1 MGLFGTAGSIGGG
14 VAGGALGSSFGPV
27 GTVAG
32 GYLGSRVGG
41 MIGGMLDDQGNPVGE
56 QAVPTFTPFSYENTG
71 TDYRGERQAADA
83 RRAPRLDWAQEQA
96 DYARQIEA
104 RGRQEDLARSLVEAR
119 EGKAPSVA
127 ALQAQQGLQNA
138 QMQGLQ
144 LAANARGGAGAQ
156 ILAQQGAQRQ
166 AALSAQSATREAA
179 IMRAQEIA
187 QARQEEGALYNAMRS
202 GDLGARQ
209 QSMGKQ
215 GLISQNE
222 LATRQ
227 MNDARS
233 MGLLHSSIQEQQA
246 ALQAGYQNAALQM
259 QGQTAVINAN
269 SAAQQAAAARNAGI
283 FGSVLGA
290 GGSVLGAGV
299 SSGWFKGG
307 GGGGGGGA
315 PGAAGGAG
323 AGAAGGAAGG
333 DAAAYGAGSYTGQSY
348 GGGGWEGTY

>member
-14 VAGGALGSSFGPV
+14 VGGGVLGSAFGPV

-71 TDYRGERQAADA
+71 TDYRGERAAADA
-83 RRAPRLDWAQEQA
+83 RHAPKLDWAQEQA

-104 RGRQEDLARSLVEAR
+104 RGRQEDLARTLVEAR
-119 EGKAPSVA
+119 DGKAPSVA

-166 AALSAQSATREAA
+166 AALSAQSATRDAA

-222 LATRQ
+222 LASRQ

-233 MGLLHSSIQEQQA
+233 MGLLHSSVQEQQA

-269 SAAQQAAAARNAGI
+269 SAAQQAAAARNAGLM
-283 FGSVLGA
+283 GSLIGA
-290 GGSVLGAGV
+290 GGSVMGAGV
-299 SSGWFKGG
+299 SSGWFGGKGG
-307 GGGGGGGA
+307 GGAGGGGA
-315 PGAAGGAG
+315 PGG
-323 AGAAGGAAGG
+323 
-333 DAAAYGAGSYTGQSY
+333 YGAGGNGYYGADSY
-348 GGGGWEGTY
+348 GAGGINNAGF

>member
-71 TDYRGERQAADA
+71 TDYRGERAAADA

-269 SAAQQAAAARNAGI
+269 SAAQQAAAARNAGLM
-283 FGSVLGA
+283 GSLIGA

-307 GGGGGGGA
+307 GGQAGAPGGGA
-315 PGAAGGAG
+315 PGGGGQAGGAAAAGAG
-323 AGAAGGAAGG
+323 AGSYNAGT
-333 DAAAYGAGSYTGQSY
+333 YTGQSY
-348 GGGGWEGTY
+348 GGGGWEGMY